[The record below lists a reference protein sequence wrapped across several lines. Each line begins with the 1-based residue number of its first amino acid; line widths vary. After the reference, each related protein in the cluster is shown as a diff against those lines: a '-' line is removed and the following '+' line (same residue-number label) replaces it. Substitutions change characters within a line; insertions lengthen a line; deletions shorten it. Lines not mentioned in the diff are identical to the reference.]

1 MTPAT
6 AQSGTDDEE
15 HLVRGYAGRLLV
27 AVSVGWL
34 AIQSGRLVLSPM
46 LPAISADLGISDA
59 QAGFAFTT
67 LWGLYAVLQFPSGRL
82 SDALSRKTLLVAGL
96 GLSAVGFTAV
106 AAAPS
111 YAFLLAGAA
120 VLGTGAGLYPTVA
133 RALVSDLYT
142 AKQGRAFG
150 LHTASGDLGGVAS
163 AGLAAAV
170 LAYATWRAAFVPV
183 VVVVVAVLVA
193 LHVWSREDYVV
204 EARSLAVR
212 DTVGRL
218 LVGSRFRWLLVA
230 YTLYAFTWQATAAF
244 LPTFLETGKQFAP
257 FVGQVAFGVLFGV
270 GAVVK
275 PTAGWLSDSVSR
287 RALTVGALVLGA
299 TALVGVVLADS
310 PAVAVA
316 AVAVFAVGL
325 LAFPPVMQSYLM
337 DAFPDGSA
345 GGDLGAMRTVYIGV
359 GALGP
364 TYVGTTA
371 TLANYDLA
379 FWGLVVALLAAAGIV
394 ARVT

>member
-1 MTPAT
+1 VTAT
-6 AQSGTDDEE
+6 ATDAEE
-15 HLVRGYAGRLLV
+15 HVVRGYAGRLLV
-27 AVSVGWL
+27 AASVGWL
-34 AIQSGRLVLSPM
+34 AIQCGRLVLSPM
-46 LPAISADLGISDA
+46 LPTISADLGITDA

-67 LWGLYAVLQFPSGRL
+67 LWGLYAVLQYPSGRL
-82 SDALSRKTLLVAGL
+82 SDRLSRKTLLVAGL
-96 GLSAVGFTAV
+96 GLSAVGFAAV
-106 AAAPS
+106 ASATS
-111 YAFLLAGAA
+111 YALLLGGAA

-133 RALVSDLYT
+133 RALVADLYS

-150 LHTASGDLGGVAS
+150 LHTASGDVGGVAS

-183 VVVVVAVLVA
+183 VVVVVAVLLA
-193 LHVWSREDYVV
+193 LHVWSREEYVLAV
-204 EARSLAVR
+204 RSLALR
-212 DTVGRL
+212 DTVDRL
-218 LVGSRFRWLLVA
+218 LVGSQFRWLLVA

-244 LPTFLETGKQFAP
+244 LPTFLETGKGFAP
-257 FVGQVAFGVLFGV
+257 LVGQVAFGVLFGV
-270 GAVVK
+270 GAVAK

-287 RALTVGALVLGA
+287 RALTVGALLLGA
-299 TALVGVVLADS
+299 TALVAVVFAGS

-316 AVAVFAVGL
+316 AVAVLAVGL

-337 DAFPDGSA
+337 DAFPEGSA

-371 TLANYDLA
+371 TVASYDLA
-379 FWGLVVALLAAAGIV
+379 FWGLVAALLAAAGIV
-394 ARVT
+394 AHATS

>member
-1 MTPAT
+1 VTAAT
-6 AQSGTDDEE
+6 AQSETDDEE
-15 HLVRGYAGRLLV
+15 RLVRGYAGRLLV

-46 LPAISADLGISDA
+46 LPTISADLGISDA

-82 SDALSRKTLLVAGL
+82 SDRLSRKTLLVSGL

-150 LHTASGDLGGVAS
+150 LHTASGDVGGVAS

-170 LAYATWRAAFVPV
+170 LAYATWRVAFAPVVAV
-183 VVVVVAVLVA
+183 VVVVLLA
-193 LHVWSREDYVV
+193 LHVWSREDYVF
-204 EARSLAVR
+204 ETRSLAIR
-212 DTVGRL
+212 ETAGRL

-244 LPTFLETGKQFAP
+244 LPTFLETGKAFAP
-257 FVGQVAFGVLFGV
+257 LVGQVAFGVLFGV

-371 TLANYDLA
+371 TLASYDLA
-379 FWGLVVALLAAAGIV
+379 FWGLVAALLAAAAIV